1 MTIFILCILFVNI
14 CFPSFTTYLVEDR
27 KTLFKFIK
35 KLREKDGLLLLPSSL
50 NQIENEENFFRKFS
64 PQQKDA
70 GQPST

>member
-1 MTIFILCILFVNI
+1 M
-14 CFPSFTTYLVEDR
+14 TYLVEDR

-35 KLREKDGLLLLPSSL
+35 KLREKDGSLLLPSSL
-50 NQIENEENFFRKFS
+50 NQIEKEENFFRKFS